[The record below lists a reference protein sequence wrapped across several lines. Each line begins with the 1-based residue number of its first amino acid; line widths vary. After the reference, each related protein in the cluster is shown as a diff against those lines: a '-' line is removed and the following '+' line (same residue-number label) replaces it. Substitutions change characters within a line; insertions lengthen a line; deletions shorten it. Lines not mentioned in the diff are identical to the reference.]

1 MFLTVP
7 KNSRYEIK
15 FITYEHNYYSVLNWL
30 KLNEFN
36 FREEYENRTV
46 NNIYFDTISYDS
58 YKSNIFGDS
67 SRIKIRYRW
76 YGDIKN
82 SENGNLEIKFKRNLY
97 GWKERYKINKFCLN
111 KNNNWKDL
119 IPKIES
125 SLPLNKKIFFRN
137 YSIPKI
143 INQYSRNYFRSYNGK
158 VRITLDKGHYVFD
171 QRCYNT
177 PNLKKDTFT
186 QRILVMELK
195 FDRSERGE
203 LDHLIGSIPIR
214 ASRNSKYVNS
224 IRAVTGI

>member
-76 YGDIKN
+76 YG
-82 SENGNLEIKFKRNLY
+82 
-97 GWKERYKINKFCLN
+97 
-111 KNNNWKDL
+111 
-119 IPKIES
+119 
-125 SLPLNKKIFFRN
+125 
-137 YSIPKI
+137 
-143 INQYSRNYFRSYNGK
+143 
-158 VRITLDKGHYVFD
+158 
-171 QRCYNT
+171 
-177 PNLKKDTFT
+177 
-186 QRILVMELK
+186 
-195 FDRSERGE
+195 
-203 LDHLIGSIPIR
+203 
-214 ASRNSKYVNS
+214 
-224 IRAVTGI
+224 TG